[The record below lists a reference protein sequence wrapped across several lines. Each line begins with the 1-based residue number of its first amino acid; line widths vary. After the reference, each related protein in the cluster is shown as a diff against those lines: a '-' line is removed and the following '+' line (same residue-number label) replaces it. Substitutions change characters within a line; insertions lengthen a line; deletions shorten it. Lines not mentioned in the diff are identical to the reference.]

1 MLNFRVTENRYS
13 FSKAIMNTLNKPL
26 DKLKIFSL
34 EGVQMK
40 TFHVTW
46 LTFFFCFFAWFGMAP
61 LMKIAK
67 EQLHLTKDQVGNI
80 QIASVSAT
88 ILARLLI
95 GRLVDK
101 FGPRIIYT
109 WLLIVCSV
117 PVMFIGLSNSYESF
131 LMFRLAIGVIGA
143 SFVITQFHTSV
154 MFAPTIKGTANAVAG
169 GFGNAGGGAANFFM
183 PMIASGFVAL
193 GYCTK
198 EDSWR
203 YAMIFPGVMLLVC
216 AILYFKY
223 TKDTPAGNFSEIK
236 VEEKANENT
245 FMIALKDVRTWILTI
260 SYAACFGVE
269 ITVDNFAP
277 IFFTDTFGASLAVAG
292 MAAGIFGWI
301 NLFARPLGGY
311 VADLVGKKYGFNGK
325 SMLLSVLLII
335 EGVVIIWFAHAGNL
349 TMALVMMFI
358 FGLSLKMAN
367 GATYSLVPF
376 VNPKAVGS
384 VAGIV
389 GAGGNIG
396 AMLIAFMFKAKSLK
410 FSKDVVE
417 DGVTKT
423 KDLID
428 YTDAFYTLGI
438 GILVVG
444 IVVLVFRTIT
454 AKNNDTKAGKS
465 ELEEEKLLV

>member
-1 MLNFRVTENRYS
+1 
-13 FSKAIMNTLNKPL
+13 MNILNKPL
-26 DKLKIFSL
+26 EKLKLFSL
-34 EGVQMK
+34 EGIQMK

-101 FGPRIIYT
+101 LGPRIIYT
-109 WLLIVCSV
+109 GLLLICAI
-117 PVMFIGLSNSYESF
+117 PVMTIGFSNSYESF
-131 LMFRLAIGVIGA
+131 LLFRLAIGVIGA
-143 SFVITQFHTSV
+143 SFVITQFHTSI

-183 PMIASGFVAL
+183 PMIASAFVAL
-193 GYCTK
+193 GFCTK

-216 AILYFKY
+216 AFLYFKY
-223 TKDTPAGNFSEIK
+223 TKDTPAGNFSEIE
-236 VEEKANENT
+236 VEEKSTENT
-245 FMIALKDVRTWILTI
+245 FWLALKDVRTWILTI

-311 VADLVGKKYGFNGK
+311 VADKVGVKYGFNGK

-335 EGVVIIWFAHAGNL
+335 EGIVIIWFANAGDL
-349 TMALVMMFI
+349 SMALVMMFI

-396 AMLIAFMFKAKSLK
+396 AMAIAFMFKAKSLK
-410 FSKDVVE
+410 FSKEVVE
-417 DGVTKT
+417 DGLTKT
-423 KDLID
+423 KDLIN
-428 YTDAFYTLGI
+428 YTEAFYTLGI
-438 GILVVG
+438 SILVVG
-444 IVVLVFRTIT
+444 VIVLIFRTVT
-454 AKNNDTKAGKS
+454 AKKDEVVISKI
-465 ELEEEKLLV
+465 EILEPEILV